1 MPLLYWIWNN
11 KRWTLIIVLLIY
23 GFFQTWQSNSLAGDL
38 NKAKADCKTKVQQE
52 IDKAVKPYKDA
63 EQEAQKRA
71 QKAGDDYEQ
80 TKEMER
86 VKTETITREVQKII
100 ERPIYI
106 HTNCFDDDGVSAVNA
121 AGNTS
126 ELESSLP

>member
-1 MPLLYWIWNN
+1 MPLLLWTWNN

-52 IDKAVKPYKDA
+52 VDKAVKPYKDA
-63 EQEAQKRA
+63 EQEAQERA
-71 QKAGDDYEQ
+71 QKAGEDYEQ
-80 TKEMER
+80 TKETER

-100 ERPIYI
+100 ERPIYLN
-106 HTNCFDDDGVSAVNA
+106 TCFDDFGVSAVNA
-121 AGNTS
+121 AGNTI
-126 ELESSLP
+126 ELESALS